1 MTELVTVEFLGSL
14 SAMAAVSSLIVQV
27 LKGQLGINPQWLNLV
42 VAFLVSAV
50 YTLVLQGDYS
60 SDAISLMLINGFV
73 ITSASTGAYEYILK
87 PLAKT
92 MG

>member
-27 LKGQLGINPQWLNLV
+27 LKGQLGINPQWLSLV
-42 VAFLVSAV
+42 VAFAVSAV

-60 SDAISLMLINGFV
+60 SDAVSLMLINGFV
-73 ITSASTGAYEYILK
+73 ITSASTGTYEYILK
-87 PLAKT
+87 PLTKT